1 MGLYELSMYPN
12 GYNIYASGGSPE
24 NRAAFE
30 KSLDKFIA
38 ANPKVGNIDT
48 EMFRDFMIAL
58 ADHESSFRSKVAN
71 NVGNYSGYYG
81 LLNGSKMTEE
91 EQHRA
96 AYNHLKKI
104 FTENMV
110 KEDIVK
116 ASELG
121 ITPAQ
126 LLIKYWNQGN
136 RVTNYLYNG
145 KDSTDG
151 LGTKVSEY
159 GNDINLDLDYSTYLP
174 SAITSDFVTVEKGKN
189 SLSNAIK
196 LARIPG
202 MDYSN
207 RESYITNLNKEY
219 NKGFDSRKL
228 QVGDMIWLVPKSDSE
243 KQDAGNTPTKSNRV
257 HFLEAPQGEYQVSPY
272 NMPSFK
278 NPYIP
283 IQSIDL
289 NTKEGFDNP
298 ILQYRVNTKATGGPL
313 TKYDTKLP
321 KEKEQAYA
329 QWVESLPLNL
339 RDDHDYDLRGAFL
352 EGLKPDKYGHM
363 SDKYKKPWH
372 PTFSNESIYSTKDM
386 QGGHWEGD
394 EFVPSPWQEKRQ
406 QLINSMNL
414 MEPNTFSNGGTI
426 HIKPENKGKFTA
438 AAKRA
443 GKSVQGYAS
452 QILANPDNYS
462 STLVKRANFARN
474 AAKWHACGGKL
485 YPDGGPLSMDLRPA
499 IPPQGEIIPGGVGL
513 PQYYTPLYAESLAAY
528 KMRER
533 MKDYYNASLED
544 MLRASREKQ
553 MLNNRSDNEGRQ
565 SAKAASPGNY
575 STPPIVMPNFRSP
588 YSIGQDYVYPDMN
601 DPAIDPLKGT
611 YSDFRTDSGAQ
622 VSERT
627 PSAKTNTGSTNN
639 VKSKV
644 PAKQGETV
652 AAMWSR
658 ITGLPWKKAKELGL
672 TDGSYAANI
681 DVLKNLK
688 NGNYTKES
696 INALVNKQYSDYDG
710 PVYRAEP
717 EVEDVPVDAGF
728 YSEPPEI
735 LDMYDPVYP
744 SNYDN
749 HMAAYGGRFFR
760 DGGPTDPPWMSFTP
774 SKARSPQVVKP
785 QPQVNPYLLGLAS
798 GSGRV
803 NPSVQYTTVAQT
815 LEFQQGMRDAEAAF
829 ASTAEF
835 KDNTKGEEGAR
846 AVSPVLSVIPGTG
859 DVKDFADIGEYYQ
872 NTGNLGNSL
881 GMAAFTIL
889 SPVQGVTGKFGK
901 WLSKPWKERGKFR
914 KSFDIAAPLSAGIGG
929 GAYVYDRVSTNNRN
943 FTPSID
949 EQEWME
955 KDSVTLRNEA
965 LKNKSDSLEQV
976 RMKQRYDYL
985 ISQGYSPEQAL
996 AILSG
1001 GAQYE

>member
-1 MGLYELSMYPN
+1 MGLYELSMYPD
-12 GYNIYASGGSPE
+12 GYNIYAGGGSPE
-24 NRAAFE
+24 NRATFE

-38 ANPKVGNIDT
+38 ANPKVGDIDT
-48 EMFRDFMIAL
+48 KIFRDFMIAL
-58 ADHESSFRSKVAN
+58 ANHESSFRSKATN

-159 GNDINLDLDYSTYLP
+159 GNDINLDLDYSAYLP

-207 RESYITNLNKEY
+207 RESYIANLNKEY

-243 KQDAGNTPTKSNRV
+243 KQDAGNTPTRGNQV
-257 HFLEAPQGEYQVSPY
+257 HFLEAPLGEYQVSPY
-272 NMPSFK
+272 NMPAFK

-283 IQSIDL
+283 IQSVDL
-289 NTKEGFDNP
+289 NTKEGFYNP
-298 ILQYRVNTKATGGPL
+298 ILQYRANTNATGGPL

-321 KEKEQAYA
+321 KGKEKEYS
-329 QWVESLPLNL
+329 QWVKSLPLNL

-372 PTFSNESIYSTKDM
+372 PTFSNESIYSTKDI

-394 EFVPSPWQEKRQ
+394 EFIPSPWQEKRQ

-485 YPDGGPLSMDLRPA
+485 YPDGGP
-499 IPPQGEIIPGGVGL
+499 I
-513 PQYYTPLYAESLAAY
+513 
-528 KMRER
+528 
-533 MKDYYNASLED
+533 
-544 MLRASREKQ
+544 
-553 MLNNRSDNEGRQ
+553 
-565 SAKAASPGNY
+565 
-575 STPPIVMPNFRSP
+575 
-588 YSIGQDYVYPDMN
+588 
-601 DPAIDPLKGT
+601 
-611 YSDFRTDSGAQ
+611 
-622 VSERT
+622 
-627 PSAKTNTGSTNN
+627 
-639 VKSKV
+639 
-644 PAKQGETV
+644 
-652 AAMWSR
+652 
-658 ITGLPWKKAKELGL
+658 
-672 TDGSYAANI
+672 
-681 DVLKNLK
+681 
-688 NGNYTKES
+688 
-696 INALVNKQYSDYDG
+696 
-710 PVYRAEP
+710 
-717 EVEDVPVDAGF
+717 
-728 YSEPPEI
+728 
-735 LDMYDPVYP
+735 
-744 SNYDN
+744 
-749 HMAAYGGRFFR
+749 
-760 DGGPTDPPWMSFTP
+760 DPPWASFVP
-774 SKARSPQVVKP
+774 SQPREPQVVRP
-785 QPQVNPYLLGLAS
+785 QQQANPYLLGLSAGMGQNEAAKYS
-798 GSGRV
+798 
-803 NPSVQYTTVAQT
+803 TAAQT
-815 LEFQQGMRDAEAAF
+815 PEFQQGYYDGQAQVAASEAAK
-829 ASTAEF
+829 AGRIPVIEP
-835 KDNTKGEEGAR
+835 GIEM
-846 AVSPVLSVIPGTG
+846 VSPGLDLSPVG
-859 DVKDFADIGEYYQ
+859 DVKALVDAGEYYQ
-872 NTGNLGNSL
+872 ATGDLKTALGLAALGVIAVPGAGKAAERAGREFLDDVTSKEVQQFVKNREMLSGALESMKNYGKQNVPKPIGTLNYSIPSPEPMLSEVPYRLTITPPKPNPMRSLPEPRTFINPDGTVITPGGAVFTPTVEYPINRLSAVEKQKLIKSIGDIDFNPKTEPKVNPTTTTTSSAPSTTQDIGNSKKGLKKVSQWMKDNPWKTSAIFAIPSFL
-881 GMAAFTIL
+881 GTIPFWDDIRNKRELSNQRRENPGIVINPGDTVYQNTNTNTASDIDTTTDKYAANRALVENMAAL
-889 SPVQGVTGKFGK
+889 
-901 WLSKPWKERGKFR
+901 
-914 KSFDIAAPLSAGIGG
+914 DH
-929 GAYVYDRVSTNNRN
+929 
-943 FTPSID
+943 D
-949 EQEWME
+949 EIEWGRRQL
-955 KDSVTLRNEA
+955 DSVLNT
-965 LKNKSDSLEQV
+965 KHSPMDSLIWENWI
-976 RMKQRYDYL
+976 R
-985 ISQGYSPEQAL
+985 QAIEDS
-996 AILSG
+996 ATR
-1001 GAQYE
+1001 QNNYRR